1 MFGLKLLAK
10 LFKILRS
17 GESPGKIAGG
27 FILGMI
33 LGLTPVMSLHN
44 LVVLILIII
53 LNVNMGMAI
62 FSFLLCSAFAYLL
75 DPMFH
80 RLGFWIL
87 VDIPALK
94 GLWTAMYNTPVIALT
109 GFNNTVRMGSFVISL
124 ILLIP
129 VYFAVK
135 QGVVYYRE
143 HLDSRIQK
151 WKIVQVI
158 KGSKIYNLYEK
169 IRKIGV

>member
-1 MFGLKLLAK
+1 
-10 LFKILRS
+10 
-17 GESPGKIAGG
+17 
-27 FILGMI
+27 
-33 LGLTPVMSLHN
+33 
-44 LVVLILIII
+44 
-53 LNVNMGMAI
+53 
-62 FSFLLCSAFAYLL
+62 
-75 DPMFH
+75 
-80 RLGFWIL
+80 
-87 VDIPALK
+87 
-94 GLWTAMYNTPVIALT
+94 MYNTPVIALT

>member
-87 VDIPALK
+87 VDIPALRC
-94 GLWTAMYNTPVIALT
+94 TI
-109 GFNNTVRMGSFVISL
+109 
-124 ILLIP
+124 
-129 VYFAVK
+129 
-135 QGVVYYRE
+135 
-143 HLDSRIQK
+143 HL
-151 WKIVQVI
+151 
-158 KGSKIYNLYEK
+158 
-169 IRKIGV
+169 